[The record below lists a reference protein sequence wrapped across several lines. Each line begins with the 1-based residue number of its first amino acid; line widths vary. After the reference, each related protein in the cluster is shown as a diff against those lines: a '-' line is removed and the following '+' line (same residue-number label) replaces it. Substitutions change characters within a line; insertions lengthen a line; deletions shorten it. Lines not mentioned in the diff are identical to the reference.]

1 MQHFPEPLPAPT
13 SPQALMH
20 RLLKRLGASST
31 TAPAD
36 TDSAKDTLDSGI
48 ETEKV
53 FGGDDSERGKKEAK
67 RRRAWRIKDR
77 AALYPL

>member
-48 ETEKV
+48 ETEKA
-53 FGGDDSERGKKEAK
+53 FGGYDSERGKKEAN
-67 RRRAWRIKDR
+67 
-77 AALYPL
+77 